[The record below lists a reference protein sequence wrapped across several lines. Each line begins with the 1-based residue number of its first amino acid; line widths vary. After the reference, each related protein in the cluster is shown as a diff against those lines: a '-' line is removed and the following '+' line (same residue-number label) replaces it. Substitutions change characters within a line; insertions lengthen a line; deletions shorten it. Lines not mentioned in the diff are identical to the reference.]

1 MKNNTNKGN
10 NMTKKFLTEKE
21 TEGMSL
27 EQFAQAIREGKV
39 EVRPEGSHEPTA
51 DQVTMNGR
59 FGCEWVFFYC
69 VWFVY
74 DLHLCV
80 CVYVRVYVSG
90 LYVIALELSRKSFGG
105 NDLGRAGPPPGAVS
119 PYVATTYDYPCL
131 F

>member
-39 EVRPEGSHEPTA
+39 EVLPEGSHKPTA

-69 VWFVY
+69 FWFVY

-80 CVYVRVYVSG
+80 CVYVRVYVGG
-90 LYVIALELSRKSFGG
+90 LYVITLDLIMILEFYAYLALVIGLVTIGMILAYSLYNAF
-105 NDLGRAGPPPGAVS
+105 N
-119 PYVATTYDYPCL
+119 
-131 F
+131 